1 MIPIKSKCVQ
11 VGDLGKGTR
20 TDGTSNCPVR
30 STDTVHIQAWTGE
43 IVCHLPA
50 NGVQWRNVRMYWLVD
65 EAQANH
71 NKRKF
76 NFKVALG
83 YLGWALFVSF
93 ASWWMQR

>member
-1 MIPIKSKCVQ
+1 MIPIKSKCLEPVA
-11 VGDLGKGTR
+11 LGKGTY
-20 TDGTSNCPVR
+20 TDGTSDRPVR
-30 STDTVHIQAWTGE
+30 ITDSVHIQARTGE
-43 IVCHLPA
+43 IFYHLPA
-50 NGVQWRNVRMYWLVD
+50 KGVQWRNVRMYWLVE